1 MENER
6 TSKKRVRIALI
17 VTLLLCL
24 IDIYIIINIPEDYI
38 ILAVSAILTL
48 IAAVL
53 FVNNWF
59 KWKEVESVHANEQY
73 SDIMNVQ
80 KSSYV
85 IIQKKVQD
93 IDDKINFIGQ
103 KILNLEK
110 AGDVDQR
117 KISSILD
124 NIVDDQKKIAKITV
138 SRSKENADALMNS
151 NDKLLLQMEEFRNSI
166 ASMQEQLL
174 ARQGEIHNEESQ
186 ELGDNK
192 KEILSRIM
200 ELKELLLKEADE
212 ISENILTSQQTLE
225 ESYSNVME
233 AAAEVKANKSVNVPA
248 AAKEPLEET
257 AEAEEQPFSEE
268 RTAMESV
275 ETAEQESIT
284 DSPSESIEIPGQES
298 VPEQVSEIK
307 SVAETSESVT
317 ERTSE
322 PEPVEIGR
330 QQSAVENLPSDEMR
344 EQDSVIKNLSDAMGV
359 SMPDS
364 VGTEGQASVTT
375 DALIPE
381 PMKAE
386 ESQELRTA
394 KKTTEGSSV
403 SNDNGM
409 MSPEDIAALI
419 ANAESEELP
428 DIAEKFP
435 EEEKPPVPD
444 MSDPNRPMSPE
455 DIAALI
461 ANM

>member
-1 MENER
+1 
-6 TSKKRVRIALI
+6 
-17 VTLLLCL
+17 
-24 IDIYIIINIPEDYI
+24 
-38 ILAVSAILTL
+38 
-48 IAAVL
+48 
-53 FVNNWF
+53 
-59 KWKEVESVHANEQY
+59 
-73 SDIMNVQ
+73 
-80 KSSYV
+80 
-85 IIQKKVQD
+85 
-93 IDDKINFIGQ
+93 
-103 KILNLEK
+103 
-110 AGDVDQR
+110 
-117 KISSILD
+117 
-124 NIVDDQKKIAKITV
+124 
-138 SRSKENADALMNS
+138 
-151 NDKLLLQMEEFRNSI
+151 
-166 ASMQEQLL
+166 
-174 ARQGEIHNEESQ
+174 
-186 ELGDNK
+186 
-192 KEILSRIM
+192 
-200 ELKELLLKEADE
+200 
-212 ISENILTSQQTLE
+212 
-225 ESYSNVME
+225 
-233 AAAEVKANKSVNVPA
+233 
-248 AAKEPLEET
+248 
-257 AEAEEQPFSEE
+257 
-268 RTAMESV
+268 MESV